1 MEVIA
6 ERERSAVW
14 LAAGRLL
21 FGGVLFAAGV
31 FLAASGVLSSSLLH
45 GGAEYLL
52 FALGSA
58 LILWG
63 AVAYA
68 LARRTPAVIIVRRE
82 EQLEVLGESYP
93 LRELKKVRCHISYP
107 FLADPY
113 GTLRLV
119 FSDGRKVRC
128 RCVADVK
135 EVYTYF
141 IGVIQKFSKED
152 AVR

>member
-14 LAAGRLL
+14 LAAGKLL

-58 LILWG
+58 FILWG

-82 EQLEVLGESYP
+82 EQLDVLGESYP

-135 EVYTYF
+135 EIRGRLIALMEEGAT
-141 IGVIQKFSKED
+141 EEEP
-152 AVR
+152 

>member
-68 LARRTPAVIIVRRE
+68 LARRTPAVC
-82 EQLEVLGESYP
+82 G
-93 LRELKKVRCHISYP
+93 
-107 FLADPY
+107 
-113 GTLRLV
+113 
-119 FSDGRKVRC
+119 GRSSSTCWGR
-128 RCVADVK
+128 
-135 EVYTYF
+135 
-141 IGVIQKFSKED
+141 VIPCGS
-152 AVR
+152 